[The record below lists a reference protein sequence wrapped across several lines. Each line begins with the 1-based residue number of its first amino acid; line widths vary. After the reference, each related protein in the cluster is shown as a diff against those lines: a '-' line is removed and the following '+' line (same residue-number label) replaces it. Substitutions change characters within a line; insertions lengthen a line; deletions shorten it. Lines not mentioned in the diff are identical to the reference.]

1 VCLEELRGAPAVSN
15 GRPVPHA
22 RDFMAEFLDFPGATT
37 TKSSR
42 RSKSSPGDRAS
53 AEWRDSTAAVKIAN
67 HFRRRDEARA
77 AEIVSYFLVGLG
89 LRVAGDRWAAAQSP
103 KIGILSARAAATC
116 RSSKLA
122 NSTI

>member
-1 VCLEELRGAPAVSN
+1 VPILDARSIVVFGN
-15 GRPVPHA
+15 GLQLA
-22 RDFMAEFLDFPGATT
+22 
-37 TKSSR
+37 
-42 RSKSSPGDRAS
+42 GD
-53 AEWRDSTAAVKIAN
+53 E
-67 HFRRRDEARA
+67 EARA